1 MTRQNDVVLK
11 IDEVGVRFGGIHAL
25 QKVSFAVGRG
35 ELVGLIG
42 PNGAGKTTMLKTIS
56 GQITPTD
63 GNVWLD
69 GRDMRGLRSVRRSRL
84 GLAMSHQIVRPFR
97 NMTVLDN
104 VALAVGK
111 SNTASPFRA
120 IARVSRSDERKQAM
134 HLLDKVGIAS
144 VAGELPGTQPLGV
157 LKRLE
162 VARALAI
169 GPSVLMLDE
178 PLAGLNHTEANRLA
192 ETIKDVNDGGVTI
205 ILIEHNLGEA
215 QRICDRFVVLDNG
228 RKIADGPVADV
239 MADEAVITA
248 YLGEG
253 WRNAKA

>member
-1 MTRQNDVVLK
+1 MKPVGDAVLK
-11 IDEVGVRFGGIHAL
+11 IDGIGVRFGGINAL
-25 QKVSFAVGRG
+25 QKVDFVVGRG

-56 GQITPTD
+56 GQVTPTE
-63 GNVWLD
+63 GSVWLD
-69 GRDMRGLRSVRRSRL
+69 GRELNGLRSVRRSRL

-111 SNTASPFRA
+111 ACTASPLRA
-120 IARVSRSDERKQAM
+120 FARVSRVKQRKEAIR
-134 HLLDKVGIAS
+134 LLDLVGIAS
-144 VAGELPGTQPLGV
+144 VAEELPGTQPLGV

-162 VARALAI
+162 VARALAM

-178 PLAGLNHTEANRLA
+178 PLAGLNQTEANRLA
-192 ETIKDVNDGGVTI
+192 ETIKDVNDGGTTI

-228 RKIADGPVADV
+228 RKIADGAVSDV
-239 MADEAVITA
+239 MADESVITA

>member
-1 MTRQNDVVLK
+1 MSRSDVVLK
-11 IDEVGVRFGGIHAL
+11 VDAIGVRFGGISAL
-25 QKVSFAVGRG
+25 EKVSFAVGRG

-56 GQITPTD
+56 GQVTPTE
-63 GNVWLD
+63 GSVWLD
-69 GRDMRGLRSVRRSRL
+69 GRDMKGYRSPQRSRL

-104 VALAVGK
+104 VTLAVGRA
-111 SNTASPFRA
+111 NTASPFRA
-120 IARVSRSDERKQAM
+120 IVRVSMDKERKEAA
-134 HLLDKVGIAS
+134 HLLEKVGIA
-144 VAGELPGTQPLGV
+144 ALANELPGTQPLGV

-162 VARALAI
+162 VARALAVR
-169 GPSVLMLDE
+169 PSVLMLDE
-178 PLAGLNHTEANRLA
+178 PLAGLNHSEANRLA
-192 ETIKDVNDGGVTI
+192 ETIKSVNDSGPTI

-228 RKIADGPVADV
+228 RKIADGAVADV
-239 MADEAVITA
+239 MADENVITA

-253 WRNAKA
+253 WRNAQT